1 MRLMP
6 ISELL
11 ADARKNHYAI
21 GAFNVINLEMV
32 QAVVRAAET
41 EKTPAI
47 IQVWHGDLGH
57 SGGAYISAIA
67 KVAAKSASV
76 PLALQLDHGQNLE
89 QIKSCIDWGFSSVMI
104 DLSSSDFLENISR
117 TKRVV
122 DEAHSQGISVEAELG
137 KIFSGREPVKKQK
150 SAMTDPDLAAQFVNE
165 TGVDALAVSVGT
177 AHGVYVYG
185 PDIAF
190 DLIEKIIELVRVPVV
205 IHGGSGTPDKDIIKM
220 IRLGVAKINV
230 GTALMDGF
238 INGIKESLSDKNRS
252 ITLKAIMGHA
262 RERVEEMV
270 RGKIRLFNTLKPGG

>member
-1 MRLMP
+1 MP

-47 IQVWHGDLGH
+47 MQVWHGDLGH
-57 SGGAYISAIA
+57 SGGAYITAIA

-185 PDIAF
+185 PDIEF

-238 INGIKESLSDKNRS
+238 INGIKEFLSDKNRS